1 MKTTAAKWIEGPTFW
16 TSGHWPTLLLAFL
29 YFDFCFAI
37 WVMNG
42 AMAPFIAEQFGLNAA
57 QKGFMVSVP
66 IISGALL
73 RFPLGVL
80 AQYIGRKTAALLE
93 MGTIVIALA
102 YGYFFVDTY
111 REVLIMGVLLGIAGA
126 SFGVALSL
134 GGGWYPPKY
143 KGLAIGIA
151 GAGNSGAVIAMLCAP
166 PLAIQHG
173 WQSVYGYAI
182 PLMLI
187 AFILVALF
195 VKEPPDREKK
205 SLGGYLKVC
214 IEKDA
219 WIFNISYIL
228 TFGGYIGFTSFLPT
242 FIHDQYGISKAAM
255 GQYAAIIIIMAS
267 IARVAGGLL
276 ADKFGGINVMFVVFG
291 VTVVGALAASTLP
304 SLSIMIVIMVII
316 FLALGLGN
324 GATFQLVPLRWP
336 ATTAIAMSLIGE
348 IGALGGGLLPNI
360 MGQSKQ
366 HFGTFSYGFWVGA
379 ALAVALAATFLI
391 VRRQWV
397 GKWIGKGGR
406 AKEQTDIPAK
416 DSASVP

>member
-1 MKTTAAKWIEGPTFW
+1 MSKPEMKTTTAKWIEGPTFW

-42 AMAPFIAEQFGLNAA
+42 ALAPFISEQFGLSAA
-57 QKGFMVSVP
+57 QKGFMISVP

-80 AQYIGRKTAALLE
+80 SQYIGRKTAALIE
-93 MGTIVIALA
+93 MGIIIIALA
-102 YGYFFVDTY
+102 YGYFFVNTY
-111 REVLIMGVLLGIAGA
+111 TEVLIMGVMLGIAGA

-143 KGLAIGIA
+143 KGLAVGIA
-151 GAGNSGAVIAMLCAP
+151 GAGNSGAIIAMLFAP
-166 PLAIQHG
+166 PLALQHG
-173 WQSVYGYAI
+173 WQAVYGYAI
-182 PLMLI
+182 PLM
-187 AFILVALF
+187 FIPFVLVALF
-195 VKEPPDREKK
+195 VKEPPDREKN

-214 IEKDA
+214 FERDA

-242 FIHDQYGISKAAM
+242 FIHDQYGISKAIM
-255 GQYAAIIIIMAS
+255 GQYSALIIIMAS
-267 IARVAGGLL
+267 VARITGGLL
-276 ADKFGGINVMFVVFG
+276 ADKFGGIRVMLVVFA
-291 VTVVGALAASTLP
+291 VCILGALAASTLP
-304 SLSIMIVIMVII
+304 ALPIMVGIMIFI

-336 ATTAIAMSLIGE
+336 AASAIAMSLIGE
-348 IGALGGGLLPNI
+348 IGALGGGFLPNI

-366 HFGTFSYGFWVGA
+366 YFGTFSYGFYVGA
-379 ALAVALAATFLI
+379 VLASVLAVTFLI

-397 GKWIGKGGR
+397 GKWLGEGGR
-406 AKEQTDIPAK
+406 AKEIITK
-416 DSASVP
+416 V